1 MMDKKTSGSLISYFE
16 KLLDFYRNFLGLEKE
31 KLDDLQNGR
40 LDLLDE
46 CLKRE
51 QAFVL
56 EARGLEQER
65 AKLMNL
71 TPQPDA
77 KFHALIPQFPGE
89 CREQAQAL
97 FRQLSSVLTEMK
109 ETNRQN
115 TVLLEQKIHT
125 ASAVIGKLKN
135 RPELRKIYDEKIRGG
150 NQPPAFLSTKI

>member
-1 MMDKKTSGSLISYFE
+1 MMDEKTSGSLISYFN
-16 KLLDFYRNFLGLEKE
+16 KLLDFYQKFLGLEKE

-65 AKLMNL
+65 AKLMDL

-77 KFHALIPQFPGE
+77 QFRALIPQFPGE
-89 CREQAQAL
+89 YREQAQAL
-97 FRQLSSVLTEMK
+97 FRRLSSVLEEMK
-109 ETNRQN
+109 ETNQQN
-115 TVLLEQKIHT
+115 TVLLEQKLHA
-125 ASAVIGKLKN
+125 ASAVIDKLKN
-135 RPELRKIYDEKIRGG
+135 RSELRKTYDEKIRDGS
-150 NQPPAFLSTKI
+150 QPPAFLSTKI